1 MLQGKL
7 REMTFRRCLEMSI
20 YCYPHSPGLQMSPG
34 WIQQFSQPNKGL
46 LTSAVSPALGL
57 GEKYIEMERTVVCS
71 SREDCN
77 P

>member
-1 MLQGKL
+1 
-7 REMTFRRCLEMSI
+7 
-20 YCYPHSPGLQMSPG
+20 MSPG
-34 WIQQFSQPNKGL
+34 WIQQFSQLNKGL

-77 P
+77 PWKSQSTKVIHGQGPNEITEEPVNRECS